1 MDAKK
6 TGGLILFLLLLL
18 VGVLIASNYLGG
30 YTALRYS
37 SVDISLLKWD
47 TFHSVI
53 STFSGNP
60 QYKKLVFMAWIGFS
74 VPLIFFA
81 IFMLIVVIGIM
92 PKKVIYG
99 DARLA
104 TDMDL
109 SKSGF
114 FPDKKSPYKH
124 PPILIGKMFKG
135 RYKKQFIYFAGQQ
148 FLILYAPTR
157 SGKGVGIV
165 IPNCVNY
172 PGSMV
177 ILDIKL
183 ENWFLSAGFRQ
194 KELGQECFLFAP
206 AGYAET
212 IDQAIKGQI
221 RSHRWN
227 PLDCVSRSDL
237 LRETDLAKIAAI
249 LIPASDDPIWSD
261 SARNLFV
268 GLGLYLLDK
277 ERFHLEQK
285 AKGHNVPDVLVSI
298 SAILKTSVPDGGKDL
313 AAWMGQEIENRSWIS
328 DKTKS
333 FFFKFMSAPDRTRG
347 SIETNFS
354 SPLSIFS
361 NPITAEATNF
371 SDFDIRDIRK
381 KPMSIYLGLTPDA
394 LITHEKIVNLFFSLL
409 VNENCRELPEH
420 NPDLKYQC
428 LILLDEFTSMGKSE
442 VIERAVGF
450 TAGYNLRFM
459 FILQNEGQGQKSDMY
474 GQEGWTTFT
483 ENSAVVLYYP
493 PKSKNALAKKI
504 SEEIGVRDMKISK
517 RSISSGGGK
526 GGSSRTRNDDVI
538 ERPVLLPEEIMSLRD
553 KKNKAR
559 NIAIR
564 EIITSEFSRPFIANK
579 IIWFE
584 EPEFKRRVDIARNNH
599 VDIPNLFTQEVMDEI
614 AKIAEIYLPKAGG
627 KKVMV
632 AGGNVITNPDLD
644 NHDKTD
650 VSE

>member
-1 MDAKK
+1 
-6 TGGLILFLLLLL
+6 
-18 VGVLIASNYLGG
+18 
-30 YTALRYS
+30 
-37 SVDISLLKWD
+37 
-47 TFHSVI
+47 
-53 STFSGNP
+53 
-60 QYKKLVFMAWIGFS
+60 
-74 VPLIFFA
+74 
-81 IFMLIVVIGIM
+81 
-92 PKKVIYG
+92 
-99 DARLA
+99 
-104 TDMDL
+104 
-109 SKSGF
+109 
-114 FPDKKSPYKH
+114 
-124 PPILIGKMFKG
+124 
-135 RYKKQFIYFAGQQ
+135 
-148 FLILYAPTR
+148 
-157 SGKGVGIV
+157 
-165 IPNCVNY
+165 
-172 PGSMV
+172 
-177 ILDIKL
+177 
-183 ENWFLSAGFRQ
+183 
-194 KELGQECFLFAP
+194 
-206 AGYAET
+206 
-212 IDQAIKGQI
+212 
-221 RSHRWN
+221 
-227 PLDCVSRSDL
+227 
-237 LRETDLAKIAAI
+237 
-249 LIPASDDPIWSD
+249 
-261 SARNLFV
+261 
-268 GLGLYLLDK
+268 
-277 ERFHLEQK
+277 
-285 AKGHNVPDVLVSI
+285 
-298 SAILKTSVPDGGKDL
+298 
-313 AAWMGQEIENRSWIS
+313 IS

-538 ERPVLLPEEIMSLRD
+538 ERPVLLPEEIVSLRD

>member
-1 MDAKK
+1 
-6 TGGLILFLLLLL
+6 
-18 VGVLIASNYLGG
+18 
-30 YTALRYS
+30 
-37 SVDISLLKWD
+37 
-47 TFHSVI
+47 
-53 STFSGNP
+53 
-60 QYKKLVFMAWIGFS
+60 
-74 VPLIFFA
+74 
-81 IFMLIVVIGIM
+81 
-92 PKKVIYG
+92 
-99 DARLA
+99 
-104 TDMDL
+104 
-109 SKSGF
+109 
-114 FPDKKSPYKH
+114 
-124 PPILIGKMFKG
+124 
-135 RYKKQFIYFAGQQ
+135 
-148 FLILYAPTR
+148 
-157 SGKGVGIV
+157 
-165 IPNCVNY
+165 
-172 PGSMV
+172 
-177 ILDIKL
+177 
-183 ENWFLSAGFRQ
+183 
-194 KELGQECFLFAP
+194 
-206 AGYAET
+206 
-212 IDQAIKGQI
+212 
-221 RSHRWN
+221 
-227 PLDCVSRSDL
+227 
-237 LRETDLAKIAAI
+237 
-249 LIPASDDPIWSD
+249 
-261 SARNLFV
+261 
-268 GLGLYLLDK
+268 
-277 ERFHLEQK
+277 

-538 ERPVLLPEEIMSLRD
+538 ERPVLLPEEIVSLRD

>member
-1 MDAKK
+1 MKRK
-6 TGGLILFLLLLL
+6 TSKTTKNRMGKRVILYLFLLFSLSLQ
-18 VGVLIASNYLGG
+18 AQSEEK
-30 YTALRYS
+30 ALSTNDSTRIDSTTVTQS
-37 SVDISLLKWD
+37 S
-47 TFHSVI
+47 
-53 STFSGNP
+53 P
-60 QYKKLVFMAWIGFS
+60 
-74 VPLIFFA
+74 
-81 IFMLIVVIGIM
+81 
-92 PKKVIYG
+92 
-99 DARLA
+99 
-104 TDMDL
+104 
-109 SKSGF
+109 
-114 FPDKKSPYKH
+114 
-124 PPILIGKMFKG
+124 FK
-135 RYKKQFIYFAGQQ
+135 R
-148 FLILYAPTR
+148 
-157 SGKGVGIV
+157 
-165 IPNCVNY
+165 
-172 PGSMV
+172 
-177 ILDIKL
+177 
-183 ENWFLSAGFRQ
+183 
-194 KELGQECFLFAP
+194 
-206 AGYAET
+206 
-212 IDQAIKGQI
+212 AIK
-221 RSHRWN
+221 
-227 PLDCVSRSDL
+227 
-237 LRETDLAKIAAI
+237 
-249 LIPASDDPIWSD
+249 
-261 SARNLFV
+261 
-268 GLGLYLLDK
+268 
-277 ERFHLEQK
+277 
-285 AKGHNVPDVLVSI
+285 
-298 SAILKTSVPDGGKDL
+298 
-313 AAWMGQEIENRSWIS
+313 
-328 DKTKS
+328 
-333 FFFKFMSAPDRTRG
+333 KFM
-347 SIETNFS
+347 
-354 SPLSIFS
+354 
-361 NPITAEATNF
+361 NF

-538 ERPVLLPEEIMSLRD
+538 ERPVLLPEEIVSLRD

-627 KKVMV
+627 KKIMV